1 MNQSTVLAPTPPKAP
16 LPTQTG
22 SQLPPPKPPLPTA
35 RDGEEGYS
43 DEEWEHLLQTLRT
56 RYVGNRE

>member
-1 MNQSTVLAPTPPKAP
+1 